1 MLKYLFYLLI
11 FILIVFGGLRL
22 VNIPVKNTKKKTIK
36 IERNMPVI
44 NKHGLQW
51 QTLEEWYDKDNFHG
65 KS

>member
-1 MLKYLFYLLI
+1 MLKYLFYFLLL
-11 FILIVFGGLRL
+11 ILIVFGGLWL
-22 VNIPVKNTKKKTIK
+22 VNTPVKSVKRKVIK

-44 NKHGLQW
+44 NEHGLQW